1 MKKAIVIVLAI
12 LMTLTFSLITD
23 KKAEA
28 FDIGFI
34 IGPLYPVIMVTG
46 GLILFRNHPEC
57 RNADSLGA
65 LGDCAQKQNNETSDQ
80 EKVEAPTETK

>member
-12 LMTLTFSLITD
+12 LMILTFSLITD

-28 FDIGFI
+28 IDIGLI

-46 GLILFRNHPEC
+46 GLILFRKYPEC
-57 RNADSLGA
+57 RKAETLGEQ
-65 LGDCAQKQNNETSDQ
+65 GECAQKAGNSEQ
-80 EKVEAPTETK
+80 EKVEVTPEEK